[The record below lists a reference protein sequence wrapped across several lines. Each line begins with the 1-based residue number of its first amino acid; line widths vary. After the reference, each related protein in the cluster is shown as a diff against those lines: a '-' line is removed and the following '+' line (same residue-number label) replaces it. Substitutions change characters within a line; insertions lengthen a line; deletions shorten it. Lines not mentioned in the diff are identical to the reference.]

1 MKKLLVT
8 ISILTCFSI
17 QAQNFTLQEDSIYLS
32 GLYTNNDFDAST
44 NLDAHVN
51 GSISWEIV
59 TDSIPS
65 NWDYSICFPSCHS
78 IGVSSAILNIS
89 NGDSYFL
96 NCHFYPNNTAGTG
109 FITMKISDS
118 VTTKFV
124 SWYGLATTASS
135 LDELNQLNKPIL
147 LKTTDLLGR
156 ETEPVKGELFLHFY
170 SDGSILK
177 KMMVE

>member
-1 MKKLLVT
+1 MKKLLFVF
-8 ISILTCFSI
+8 SILIGLSI
-17 QAQNFTLQEDSIYLS
+17 HSQNFTLQNDSIYLS

-78 IGVSSAILNIS
+78 IGVSNGILNIS
-89 NGDSYFL
+89 DGDSYFL
-96 NCHFYPNNTAGTG
+96 NCHFYPNNTPGSG

-118 VTTKFV
+118 ITTKFV
-124 SWYGLATTASS
+124 SWYGLANTASS
-135 LDELNQLNKPIL
+135 LGELNQMNKPFL
-147 LKTTDLLGR
+147 LKITDLLGR
-156 ETEPVKGELFLHFY
+156 ETEPIKGELFLHFY

-177 KMMVE
+177 KITVE

>member
-1 MKKLLVT
+1 MKKLLIVFL
-8 ISILTCFSI
+8 ISMSFSI
-17 QAQNFTLQEDSIYLS
+17 QAQSFTLQEDSIYIT

-51 GSISWEIV
+51 GSISWEVI
-59 TDSIPS
+59 TDSTPP

-78 IGVSSAILNIS
+78 IGVSNGILNIS
-89 NGDSYFL
+89 DGDSYFL
-96 NCHFYPNNTAGTG
+96 NCHFYPNNTPGSG

-124 SWYGLATTASS
+124 SWYGLATTAST
-135 LDELNQLNKPIL
+135 LVELNQWNKASL
-147 LKTTDLLGR
+147 LKITDLLGR

-177 KMMVE
+177 KMIVE